1 MVPFQPSG
9 VRQGWQHTL
18 HGGEARVRQHCPAWI
33 GGLHIAGR
41 LHRGRRR
48 HGLAV
53 CGVLMLLLLLLL
65 GWLLNDSPSLGRP
78 AIQQARV
85 ACASRGSP

>member
-1 MVPFQPSG
+1 MSPSSSSRVVPFQPSG

-41 LHRGRRR
+41 LHWGSRR

-65 GWLLNDSPSLGRP
+65 LGWLLNDSPSL
-78 AIQQARV
+78 
-85 ACASRGSP
+85 